1 MEATGPEG
9 RPHDGEGPRLEFGD
23 PDLATPLD
31 VHDLWQWMV
40 DTLVH
45 MSLAETV
52 ALSAIIAAAF
62 ALLWLPR
69 R

>member
-1 MEATGPEG
+1 MEATGPRG

-23 PDLATPLD
+23 QELATPLD
-31 VHDLWQWMV
+31 IRDLWQWMV
-40 DTLVH
+40 DTLAY